1 MYTSSIES
9 EAEALIDNPKED
21 YQLLHYATSYRPSKY
36 MGDLVFTQLDQ
47 QLATGERPIRCLI
60 AEPGCVATNIAV
72 AGLGAWAWLVNI
84 KWICYWL
91 AFYVAH
97 LLGSP
102 HHPVWASDGALPML
116 YSALV
121 AGSFLGPAAK
131 VPAPKMHVVAR
142 RFRAPTVKYG
152 EVDEWE
158 KNADLAAFVAD
169 KCEQIRLDWR
179 RREGMEE

>member
-1 MYTSSIES
+1 
-9 EAEALIDNPKED
+9 
-21 YQLLHYATSYRPSKY
+21 

-47 QLATGERPIRCLI
+47 QLSANERPVRCLI

-72 AGLGAWAWLVNI
+72 AGLGAWQWLVKV

-91 AFYVAH
+91 AFYFAH
-97 LLGSP
+97 IIGSP

-116 YSALV
+116 YGAMVASAYLV
-121 AGSFLGPAAK
+121 PATK
-131 VPAPKMHVVAR
+131 VPAPKMHVVAQ

-158 KNADLAAFVAD
+158 RNAELASFLAE
-169 KCEQIRLDWR
+169 KCEAIRADWR
-179 RREGMEE
+179 RREGLDQ